1 MSNTLNAMIA
11 EAAKIA
17 AAHKA
22 APSPEHVQAMHD
34 LHENA
39 KQVLTREDYAVLWE
53 HICPKASGVKDF
65 AGKGWKRNHPD
76 APASVMPKCITD
88 AQEKRK
94 AEKAAQPKA
103 EGKPASKPKTERKAA
118 SKPAAK
124 TTQPKA
130 EPTKATSKRP
140 TYTDTLLAVVNVLE
154 RMDKRLANIE
164 NALK

>member
-1 MSNTLNAMIA
+1 MNTLESMIA
-11 EAAKIA
+11 KANKIA

-22 APSPEHVQAMHD
+22 APSPEHVQEMHD

-39 KQVLTREDYAVLWE
+39 KQALSREEYAVLWE

-65 AGKGWKRNHPD
+65 AGKGWKRNHPE
-76 APASVMPKCITD
+76 APASAMPKHIAD

-103 EGKPASKPKTERKAA
+103 ESKPASKPKTERKPA
-118 SKPAAK
+118 SKP
-124 TTQPKA
+124 TQPKA
-130 EPTKATSKRP
+130 EPKPKTTSKRP
-140 TYTDTLLAVVNVLE
+140 TYTDTLLAVVDVLE

-164 NALK
+164 NKLTK

>member
-1 MSNTLNAMIA
+1 
-11 EAAKIA
+11 
-17 AAHKA
+17 
-22 APSPEHVQAMHD
+22 
-34 LHENA
+34 
-39 KQVLTREDYAVLWE
+39 
-53 HICPKASGVKDF
+53 
-65 AGKGWKRNHPD
+65 
-76 APASVMPKCITD
+76 MPKHITD
-88 AQEKRK
+88 EQAKRK

-103 EGKPASKPKTERKAA
+103 ESKPASKPKTERKAA

-130 EPTKATSKRP
+130 EPAKATSKRP